1 MFFLFL
7 PSFDE
12 DCRLSWSISSVD
24 NLFKSDDVAIKYES
38 ILELKTFDV
47 DDDDGH
53 VIGAKNFEFEREL
66 KWYDTREMDDKIL
79 L

>member
-1 MFFLFL
+1 MFLFL

-24 NLFKSDDVAIKYES
+24 NLFKSDDVVIKCES
-38 ILELKTFDV
+38 TLELKPLDID

-66 KWYDTREMDDKIL
+66 KWYNHV
-79 L
+79 